1 MTSNKKIG
9 NNAESA
15 FATLMFNHGW
25 WVHIFATKVVGQPFD
40 CICANQGVVWF
51 LDVKHIDD
59 VDYLLHSRIEAN
71 QHNAMRM
78 LQARG
83 FNTLG
88 FVCLF
93 SDGWYLLKFANIN
106 FNEKKTNKNKMEKL
120 KETINET
127 FFI

>member
-1 MTSNKKIG
+1 MTNNKTIG
-9 NNAESA
+9 NKAESA
-15 FATLMFNHGW
+15 FANLMFNQGW

-83 FNTLG
+83 FKTLG

-93 SDGWYLLKFANIN
+93 NDGWYLLKFDNID

-120 KETINET
+120 KQNINET
-127 FFI
+127 FLI